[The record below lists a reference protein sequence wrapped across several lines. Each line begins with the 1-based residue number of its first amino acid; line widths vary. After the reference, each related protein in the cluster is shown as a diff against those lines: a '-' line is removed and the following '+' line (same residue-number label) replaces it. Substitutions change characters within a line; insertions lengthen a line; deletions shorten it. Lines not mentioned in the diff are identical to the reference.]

1 MTVGM
6 SFLSPT
12 PCATAKGD
20 GRCSTGAATAM
31 AKGLSE
37 VTGTVPKLGVS
48 ACHIQRWL
56 VGITYLQI

>member
-48 ACHIQRWL
+48 ACHI
-56 VGITYLQI
+56 